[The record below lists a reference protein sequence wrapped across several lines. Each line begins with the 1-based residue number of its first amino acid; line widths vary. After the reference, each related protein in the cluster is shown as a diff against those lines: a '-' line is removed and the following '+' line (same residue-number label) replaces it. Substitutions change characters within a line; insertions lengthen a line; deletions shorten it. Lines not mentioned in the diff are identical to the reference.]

1 MKKSIYYSALF
12 LLTIG
17 FINCKSETT
26 KTSTKEV
33 EKVAPQSNAKFSLK
47 KAKNSIGWTA
57 YKTTDKI
64 PVNGAFNQVNIT
76 ANGEGNTI
84 SEAIN
89 NTEFG
94 IPVSSIFTKDS
105 SRDYKIRKFFFSFM
119 NTNILKGK
127 LQIST
132 ETTGIATIQMNG
144 MTNEVPFTYDI
155 SDNVFSMKA
164 TLDINAWNAKAAIA
178 SLNKVCE
185 ELHKGADGVSKT
197 WDEVTLNIQST
208 F

>member
-1 MKKSIYYSALF
+1 MKKSIFYSVLF
-12 LLTIG
+12 TVAFLS
-17 FINCKSETT
+17 CKSETS
-26 KTSTKEV
+26 KTSTETV
-33 EKVAPQSNAKFSLK
+33 EKTAPVSTAKFSLK
-47 KAKNSIGWTA
+47 KAENSINWTA
-57 YKTTDKI
+57 YKTTEKI
-64 PVNGAFNQVNIT
+64 PVNGAFKEVNII

-94 IPVSSIFTKDS
+94 VPVSSIFTNNS

-119 NTNILKGK
+119 DTNILSGK

-144 MTNEVPFTYDI
+144 ITNTVPFTYEI
-155 SDNVFSMKA
+155 ADNVFSMKA
-164 TLDINAWNAKAAIA
+164 TLDVNAWNARAAIA

-197 WDEVTLNIQST
+197 WDEVTLNIRST